1 MMSRRASKRL
11 GNRFRAWWRQHAYS
25 LVYSVGNIARKP
37 VAVAMTAATLG
48 VALALPLLLRVA
60 LLNFEAVETVRP
72 LEGVSVF
79 LVTEAD
85 RDTARDFARS
95 VGGWPRVD
103 RVELSSP
110 EDGLATF
117 MEAGGLGTAA
127 AELAQNPL
135 PWVIGVLPKTQSP
148 DSIQGL
154 VERLREAPLVASA
167 RADLRWLQRLRGM
180 LDLARAVTLGLGLL
194 FALAVLLVVF
204 NTTGTEVEAR
214 REEIEVLALV
224 GATDGFI
231 RRPFLYS
238 GFWYGLFGGLFAL
251 GILLVATLFLATPLG
266 ALADAYDTEYSL
278 RLPPAGE
285 LVALVLGSG
294 LLGVVGAWL
303 GVSRRLRLLAD
314 E

>member
-1 MMSRRASKRL
+1 M

-25 LVYSVGNIARKP
+25 LVYSVGNISRRP

-72 LEGVSVF
+72 LEGISVF
-79 LVTEAD
+79 LVQQAD
-85 RDTARDFARS
+85 GATAREFARR
-95 VGGWPRVD
+95 VGGWPRVE
-103 RVELSSP
+103 RVELTSP
-110 EDGLATF
+110 EAGLETF
-117 MEAGGLGTAA
+117 MDAGGLGAAA
-127 AELAQNPL
+127 AELSENPL
-135 PWVIGVLPKTQSP
+135 PWVVGVMPKTQSP
-148 DSIQGL
+148 AAVAGL
-154 VERLREAPLVASA
+154 VERLRDEAVVASA

-180 LDLARAVTLGLGLL
+180 LDLARSVALGLGLL

-224 GATDGFI
+224 GATDSFI

-251 GILLVATLFLATPLG
+251 AVLVVAALFLSAPLG
-266 ALADAYDTEYSL
+266 ALADAYDTDFGL
-278 RLPPAGE
+278 RLPPLRE
-285 LVALVLGSG
+285 LTAVVLGSA
-294 LLGVVGAWL
+294 LLGLVGAWL
-303 GVSRRLRLLAD
+303 GVSRRLRVLD
-314 E
+314 EA